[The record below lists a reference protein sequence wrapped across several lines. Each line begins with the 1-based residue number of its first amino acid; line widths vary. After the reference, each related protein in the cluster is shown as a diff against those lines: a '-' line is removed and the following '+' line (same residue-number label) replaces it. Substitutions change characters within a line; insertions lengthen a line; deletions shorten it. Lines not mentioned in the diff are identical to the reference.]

1 MFIFYRKKSQI
12 TTSVIHINTRNQDKA
27 MVKLRIY
34 RSQFAINEGKHRHVW
49 GDTDFYQAQPRE
61 QLNLTGKYEI
71 GSVANIYATTGY

>member
-1 MFIFYRKKSQI
+1 MFIFYRKKPQI

>member
-1 MFIFYRKKSQI
+1 MKGNID
-12 TTSVIHINTRNQDKA
+12 TS
-27 MVKLRIY
+27 
-34 RSQFAINEGKHRHVW
+34 

>member
-1 MFIFYRKKSQI
+1 MFIFYRKKPQI

-49 GDTDFYQAQPRE
+49 EDTDFYQAQPRE